1 MPDSEGKWLLT
12 RVYVLS
18 DPFAEKHEIT
28 WFDTVELSSKEN
40 TDFNKWKFK
49 VDSFNSQEVHR
60 FDSYPTDIAKS
71 FALAK
76 LAFFMAIK
84 ESDFNTDGS
93 FKDQTLAVIGDIYKR

>member
-1 MPDSEGKWLLT
+1 MSHQISILTAQKTTIEHFRGCMP
-12 RVYVLS
+12 
-18 DPFAEKHEIT
+18 
-28 WFDTVELSSKEN
+28 N
-40 TDFNKWKFK
+40 
-49 VDSFNSQEVHR
+49 NS
-60 FDSYPTDIAKS
+60 KS